1 MTRRDGRENPDDDC
15 DEKQNEQT
23 QNDRNTRNR
32 LWKSRHTE
40 DMMVKSLDGRMM
52 VGMTEE

>member
-1 MTRRDGRENPDDDC
+1 MEGKTPMEMTEMKNRMNR
-15 DEKQNEQT
+15 QNY
-23 QNDRNTRNR
+23 RNTRNR